1 MNGVLGIAIQVWVI
15 TQGKFWYLLVL
26 TPVTV
31 MFAFLARCL
40 WREGS
45 TGEVLLQRDGDMLV
59 GKVLRKP
66 LIGKSL
72 REPLPAKS
80 ASFRLWLMG
89 ARLILYRDGRM
100 VSLLASNGWAV
111 DGQRLRGEQ
120 LAQAL
125 VELGL
130 AFR

>member
-1 MNGVLGIAIQVWVI
+1 M
-15 TQGKFWYLLVL
+15 LVL
-26 TPVTV
+26 TPVSV
-31 MFAFLARCL
+31 MFAFFARSL

-59 GKVLRKP
+59 GKVLRRP
-66 LIGKSL
+66 LIGKAL

-89 ARLILYRDGRM
+89 ARLILYRDGRV

-111 DGQRLRGEQ
+111 DGQRLRGDG
-120 LAQAL
+120 LAQTL

-130 AFR
+130 APR